1 MMGVGV
7 GSDGLDDGAN
17 ELLVA
22 WVVHV
27 VVMSEVTGF
36 FFFGSRVVL
45 RMHDNGVTRGAAEI
59 SLVMAFGVGEI
70 ELGRSGAYRAI
81 HRWSIGK
88 EWENCCVIYVSL
100 KMPNE
105 VTIRVSPEVAATPE
119 LLRKE
124 VERVLGGRGMH
135 QPEEIIGVHVRR
147 RSIDARGRTPVV
159 QLQVQVFG
167 EGEQAE
173 WEQVQRAVYESEAVF
188 LPEYPDVREAQEVHI
203 VGAGPA
209 GLFAALRLLEQG
221 VKPVVWERGKNVRER
236 IADLKGINVDHVVNP
251 DSNYCFGEGG
261 AGTYSDGKLYTRAKK
276 RGNVRRILELLVGF
290 GAVPEILVEAHPHIG
305 TNKLP
310 KIIAAMRE
318 CILEHGGEIN
328 FGHRV
333 VDVVLE
339 GDGDSRRIAGLEVM
353 KIDDAPVR
361 NIPAKHVIL
370 ATGHSARDIFELL
383 VRREIAVEAKPLAIG
398 VRVEHPQALIDSIQ
412 YSCESRG
419 EYLPAAPYSVVHQVE
434 GRGVYSFCMCPG
446 GVVAPCATKPGE
458 IVTNGWSSSR
468 RARSTAN
475 SGIVVELELAD
486 FEAYQAEHG
495 PLAAMAFQA
504 DIERKAWEAGGRTQT
519 APAQRLVDFVEGRVS
534 KDLPKTSY
542 SPGLRSVDL
551 AEVLPG
557 FIVERLREGFVAFD
571 KKMKGFL
578 TNEAVVHAPE
588 TRTSSPVRIP
598 RDEER
603 LVHPQ
608 VSGLY
613 PCGEGAGYAGGIISA
628 AMDGERVAEAVV
640 RSVRGE

>member
-1 MMGVGV
+1 
-7 GSDGLDDGAN
+7 
-17 ELLVA
+17 
-22 WVVHV
+22 
-27 VVMSEVTGF
+27 
-36 FFFGSRVVL
+36 
-45 RMHDNGVTRGAAEI
+45 
-59 SLVMAFGVGEI
+59 
-70 ELGRSGAYRAI
+70 
-81 HRWSIGK
+81 
-88 EWENCCVIYVSL
+88 
-100 KMPNE
+100 MPNE
-105 VTIRVSPEVAATPE
+105 LTLRVSPEIAATPE

-124 VERVLGGRGMH
+124 VERVLGGEGTH
-135 QPEEIIGVHVRR
+135 QPEKKKEAETILGIHVRK
-147 RSIDARGRTPVV
+147 RSIDARGRTPVM

-173 WEQVQRAVYESEAVF
+173 WEAVQRALTGPEAVY
-188 LPEYPDVREAQEVHI
+188 LPEYRDVRQAEEVHI
-203 VGAGPA
+203 IGAGPA
-209 GLFAALRLLEQG
+209 GLFAALKVIEQG
-221 VKPVVWERGKNVRER
+221 LKPVVWERGKDVRER
-236 IADLKGINVDHVVNP
+236 VKDLKGINVHHVVNP

-261 AGTYSDGKLYTRAKK
+261 AGTYSDGKLYTRSKK
-276 RGNVRRILELLVGF
+276 RGDVQRILELLVGF

-318 CILEHGGEIN
+318 CILSHGGEVH

-333 VDVVLE
+333 VDLVLE
-339 GDGDSRRIAGLEVM
+339 GDGASRCIAGLEVM

-383 VRREIAVEAKPLAIG
+383 VRREITLEAKPLAIG

-419 EYLPAAPYSVVHQVE
+419 EYLPAAPYSVVYQVE

-486 FEAYQAEHG
+486 FKDYEEEHG

-504 DIERKAWEAGGRTQT
+504 EIERKAWEAGGRTQT

-542 SPGLRSVDL
+542 APGLRSVDL
-551 AEVLPG
+551 AEVLPD
-557 FIVERLREGFVAFD
+557 FIVQRLREGFVAFD
-571 KKMKGFL
+571 RKMKGFL

-603 LVHPQ
+603 LVHPEIE
-608 VSGLY
+608 GLY

-640 RSVRGE
+640 RTVFR